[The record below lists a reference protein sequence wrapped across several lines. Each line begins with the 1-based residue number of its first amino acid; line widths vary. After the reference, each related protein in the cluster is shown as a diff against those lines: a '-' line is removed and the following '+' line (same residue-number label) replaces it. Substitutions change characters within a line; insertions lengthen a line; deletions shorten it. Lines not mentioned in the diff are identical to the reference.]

1 MPVRSPVMEMEWNRL
16 TFLHWAYEPDV
27 VQALL
32 PEGLEVDTFD
42 DAAWVSLV
50 PFVMV
55 VSSAVGGG
63 VVESGGNTIPLGPL
77 ISKVP
82 GPSTRIC
89 TRADPHT
96 SRSTSAPMLLIP
108 SCGGGTLDLT
118 KMLSAETNDANT
130 PAIHSPSP

>member
-55 VSSAVGGG
+55 V
-63 VVESGGNTIPLGPL
+63 
-77 ISKVP
+77 KP
-82 GPSTRIC
+82 GT
-89 TRADPHT
+89 
-96 SRSTSAPMLLIP
+96 
-108 SCGGGTLDLT
+108 
-118 KMLSAETNDANT
+118 
-130 PAIHSPSP
+130 